1 MGYDVEDLEDKLVLT
16 FNKDNNNVKIEV
28 IKKTNKIIINGINK
42 MTTTETQISESVLFG
57 EMSLIAKELGY
68 NINFDS
74 EIGLINID

>member
-16 FNKDNNNVKIEV
+16 FNKDNNNVKIEI

-57 EMSLIAKELGY
+57 EMSLIVKELGY